1 MCEVRMRQA
10 ENITI
15 YQNIEMFQIYIC
27 QLLFRK
33 EEDKE
38 KAAGM
43 AHLKK
48 NLRKNSLDS
57 VILDP
62 PFKIL
67 FLQV

>member
-15 YQNIEMFQIYIC
+15 YQNIEMFQIDIC

-43 AHLKK
+43 AHFKK
-48 NLRKNSLDS
+48 NLR
-57 VILDP
+57 
-62 PFKIL
+62 
-67 FLQV
+67 